1 MRFEKGVKM
10 KYSKF
15 ACIGLVAVGVFA
27 AGGVQA
33 GTITIN
39 VVNPSFETLP
49 VGGLGIPCGPP
60 GPNAYTCA
68 FADSVVPGWTQSEIY
83 YPPTQSYSGQFKPGV
98 PTVTTY
104 FNSVPDGN
112 IVVRALNATIS
123 QTVTAVADPGA
134 TYTLNV
140 DLGFSKKVAD
150 DGRIYLDVNGKE
162 VEGTPTAPVVQE
174 SGNWVDYTASYT
186 ATAADSGG
194 PIGIILWSLGRGPQ
208 GFFDNVRLTEVTPQS
223 PSVPEPATWATM
235 LIGFSGLR
243 GPRSLATARCGAASQ
258 RQCLPLELVRPTS

>member
-1 MRFEKGVKM
+1 MR
-10 KYSKF
+10 
-15 ACIGLVAVGVFA
+15 
-27 AGGVQA
+27 AGG
-33 GTITIN
+33 
-39 VVNPSFETLP
+39 SHSLHLRLC
-49 VGGLGIPCGPP
+49 GL
-60 GPNAYTCA
+60 
-68 FADSVVPGWTQSEIY
+68 VVPGWTQSAIY
-83 YPPTQSYSGQFKPGV
+83 DTTTGSFSGEFKPGV
-98 PTVTTY
+98 PTITTY

-208 GFFDNVRLTEVTPQS
+208 GFFDNVRLAEVTPQS
-223 PSVPEPATWATM
+223 PSVPEPATWAMM
-235 LIGFSGLR
+235 LIGFSGLC
-243 GPRSLATARCGAASQ
+243 GPRSLATARCGAASE
-258 RQCLPLELVRPTS
+258 RQCLPLELVRPTSYRETRDAVGAAHPIDQQPRDRSRSALGRQDRDVVVDQLNLWR

>member
-1 MRFEKGVKM
+1 MLTYLRMVRLQKGVKM

-15 ACIGLVAVGVFA
+15 ACVGLVAVGVFA

-33 GTITIN
+33 GTIN

-49 VGGLGIPCGPP
+49 AGGFPFPCGPV
-60 GPNAYTCA
+60 GPTHYTCA
-68 FADSVVPGWTQSEIY
+68 FADSVVPGWTQSAIY
-83 YPPTQSYSGQFKPGV
+83 DTTTGSFSGEFKPGV
-98 PTVTTY
+98 PTITTY

-186 ATAADSGG
+186 ATAADFGG

-208 GFFDNVRLTEVTPQS
+208 GFFDNVRLAEVTPQS
-223 PSVPEPATWATM
+223 PSVPEPATWAMM
-235 LIGFSGLR
+235 LIGFSGLA
-243 GPRSLATARCGAASQ
+243 GLARWRRRVVAPPANGNVCR
-258 RQCLPLELVRPTS
+258 